1 MRGLNAKCNSNGDG
15 GQSNKRAGIFMKK
28 LIALAA
34 LATSTP
40 AMAAD
45 YNANPL
51 PTAADTLTY
60 YKGIPTVERSTAFG
74 SIRVTSIGEETGKP
88 AFVVEIL
95 NTSAG
100 PINFGTE
107 SITATFATQKKPT
120 VVYSAADIQRMVESK
135 AAWSAALAGMA
146 GALATNTSTATA
158 CGYGGCYRATIT
170 TPDYYAQARAS
181 QQVSAIYE
189 NSAGRV
195 NELSNNYLQTTTVE
209 PNASYG
215 GRVAI
220 SKPKVKKWPAPL
232 TFTVLGET
240 FNFEVTK

>member
-1 MRGLNAKCNSNGDG
+1 
-15 GQSNKRAGIFMKK
+15 MKK
-28 LIALAA
+28 FIALAA
-34 LATSTP
+34 LAISTP

-51 PTAADTLTY
+51 PAEADALTY
-60 YKGIPTVERSTAFG
+60 YKGVPTVERSTAFG
-74 SIRVTSIGEETGKP
+74 KIRVTSIGEETGKP

-95 NTSAG
+95 NLSG
-100 PINFGTE
+100 SPINFGTE
-107 SITATFATQKKPT
+107 NITAAFATQKKPT
-120 VVYSAADIQRMVESK
+120 VVYSAADIQRMIANK
-135 AAWSAALAGMA
+135 AAWAAALAGMA

-158 CGYGGCYRATIT
+158 CGYGGCYRAVFTA
-170 TPDYYAQARAS
+170 PNYYAQANAS
-181 QQVSAIYE
+181 RHISAIYE
-189 NSAGRV
+189 NSADRV

-215 GRVAI
+215 GRVAL

-232 TFTVLGET
+232 AFTVLGET